1 MEEDAKTWEMETLNV
16 FVWKIIVENT
26 VNWVGDP
33 YVPFWKVWFSSSL
46 VLDRVQ
52 KPLSLV

>member
-1 MEEDAKTWEMETLNV
+1 MEEDAKTWAMETLNV

-26 VNWVGDP
+26 VNLVGDP